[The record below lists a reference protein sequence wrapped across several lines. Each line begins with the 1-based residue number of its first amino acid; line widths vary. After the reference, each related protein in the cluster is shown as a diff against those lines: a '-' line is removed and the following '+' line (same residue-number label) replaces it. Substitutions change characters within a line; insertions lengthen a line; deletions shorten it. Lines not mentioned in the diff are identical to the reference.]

1 MSALPA
7 IAPDASESADVAEA
21 AMTAE
26 ATRLFDEQISPLR
39 LYPGG
44 ALAVYR
50 GGRLVL
56 DLAAGYADTQRGE
69 PVTADTLFP
78 LFSGTKPFAAVA
90 LWQQIERGRVELD
103 DPVAAH
109 WPAFGQNGKDRVLI
123 RHVLS
128 HRGGFPTTPPAL
140 TPDRWGDWPAAIRAI
155 EAMPIEH
162 APGTVSAYHQLTQSW
177 VCAEIV
183 RRLDGRAY
191 PDYLRAE
198 ITARLGMLDTY
209 VELPAYHAHRLVKL
223 HVTDGT
229 DAKGIDTVR
238 GMRGLPLH
246 QMGVPGASGVS
257 TARDMARFYAALAAG
272 GALDGARILAEETVA
287 RMLHVEV
294 DEENDATFD
303 VTVRR
308 SLGFELGG
316 LDDQRRH
323 WPGATSTERTFWQ
336 GGFNF
341 SVCWGDHGDGLA
353 MAFLTNGIR
362 KDVDGA
368 VARRDLSDAVRTG
381 HRQSRP
387 IV

>member
-1 MSALPA
+1 MSAFLQTTPTT
-7 IAPDASESADVAEA
+7 PESADVAEYE
-21 AMTAE
+21 MVAE
-26 ATRLFDEQISPLR
+26 ATRLFTEQISPLR
-39 LYPGG
+39 LFPGG

-50 GGRLVL
+50 DGRLVL
-56 DLAAGYADTQRGE
+56 DLAAGYADTQSGE
-69 PVTADTLFP
+69 PVTAETLFP
-78 LFSGTKPFAAVA
+78 LFSCTKPFAAVA

-140 TPDRWGDWPAAIRAI
+140 TPDRWGDWPVAIRAI

-162 APGTVSAYHQLTQSW
+162 APGTVNAYHQLTQSW

-198 ITARLGMLDTY
+198 VTARLGMLDTY
-209 VELPAYHAHRLVKL
+209 VGLPAHHAHRLVKL

-229 DAKGIDTVR
+229 DARGIDV
-238 GMRGLPLH
+238 MRRMRDVPFH
-246 QMGVPGASGVS
+246 QMVIPAASGVS

-272 GALDGARILAEETVA
+272 GALDGARILEEETVA

-294 DEENDATFD
+294 DEETDATFD

-308 SLGFELGG
+308 SLGFEIGG
-316 LDDQRRH
+316 LDDPRRH
-323 WPGATSTERTFWQ
+323 WPGATSTDHTFWH
-336 GGFNF
+336 GGF
-341 SVCWGDHGDGLA
+341 SSSICWGDHGDGLA
-353 MAFLTNGIR
+353 MAFMSNGLR
-362 KDVDGA
+362 KDSEGA
-368 VARRDLSDAVRTG
+368 IARRDLSDAVRTG